1 MRDYPA
7 ITRKITWT
15 LFSAQSLVSA
25 AMIAMATVNAIIGAE
40 LSGVVAW
47 AGVPAAVLLGAA
59 AVGAVFWGLIMER
72 RGRRIGLAIGLGIGI
87 LGSFLSAWG
96 ILNLTFLLFLA
107 GMACLGIAQSAMQ
120 LGRYAAADVS
130 PLEARG
136 RAIANVVVGGTV
148 GSILGPLLVGPAST
162 WATRVGFNELVGAY
176 AVGLILFV
184 IATVVIAWLL
194 RPEPLEIA
202 RELAQRQERT
212 VDANVDAQP
221 LRMIFQRPGVFVASG
236 SMISGQL
243 VMVML
248 MVITSLHMRNS
259 GFLLND
265 IALVIAAHTFG
276 MFAFSIFSGR
286 LTDRIGRT
294 PVLMF
299 GSIMLVLAGLT
310 AGLFPGILPLV
321 ISLFLLGLG
330 WNFCYV
336 GGSTMLID
344 NLLNVEQSRVQ
355 GINDLLLGLVS
366 AIGSLGS
373 GFVFAAIGYRAVGL
387 FGAVLAIIPLGL
399 SLWWRRNHA
408 QTSLRKASS

>member
-7 ITRKITWT
+7 ISRKITWT

-47 AGVPAAVLLGAA
+47 AGVPAAVLLGATA
-59 AVGAVFWGLIMER
+59 IGAVFWGLIMER

-96 ILNLTFLLFLA
+96 VLNVTFLLFLA

-130 PLEARG
+130 PLKARG

-162 WATRVGFNELVGAY
+162 WATRVGFDELVGAY
-176 AVGLILFV
+176 AVGLILFM
-184 IATVVIAWLL
+184 IATVVIVWLL
-194 RPEPLEIA
+194 RPEPMEIA
-202 RELAQRQERT
+202 RELAHQQERT
-212 VDANVDAQP
+212 VDTNVEGQP
-221 LRMIFQRPGVFVASG
+221 LRKIFQRPGVLVASG
-236 SMISGQL
+236 SMIFGQL

-259 GFLLND
+259 GFLLKD

-310 AGLFPGILPLV
+310 AGLFPGIIPLM

-336 GGSTMLID
+336 GGSTMLTD
-344 NLLNVEQSRVQ
+344 YLRSMEQSRVQ
-355 GINDLLLGLVS
+355 GFNDLLLGLVS

-387 FGAVLAIIPLGL
+387 IGVVLAIIPFVL

-408 QTSLRKASS
+408 PTPLRKAAS

>member
-7 ITRKITWT
+7 IRRKITRT

-25 AMIAMATVNAIIGAE
+25 AMIAMATVTAIAGAE

-47 AGVPAAVLLGAA
+47 AGVPAAVLLGASA
-59 AVGAVFWGLIMER
+59 IGALFWGFLMER
-72 RGRRIGLAIGLGIGI
+72 RGRRIGLAIGLGIGV
-87 LGSFLSAWG
+87 LGSFVSGWAV
-96 ILNLTFLLFLA
+96 LNVTFLFFLA
-107 GMACLGIAQSAMQ
+107 GMAFLGLAQSAMQ

-130 PLEARG
+130 PLKSRG

-162 WATRVGFNELVGAY
+162 WAARVGFNELVGAY
-176 AVGLILFV
+176 ALGLILFT
-184 IATVVIAWLL
+184 IATVVIVWLL
-194 RPEPLEIA
+194 RPEPMEIA
-202 RELAQRQERT
+202 RELSPQQERT
-212 VDANVDAQP
+212 SDTYVEVQSLRNVY
-221 LRMIFQRPGVFVASG
+221 RRPGVFVASG
-236 SMISGQL
+236 SMIFGQL

-259 GFLLND
+259 GFQLRD
-265 IALVIAAHTFG
+265 ISLVIAAHTFG

-299 GSIMLVLAGLT
+299 GSFMLILAGLT
-310 AGLFPGILPLV
+310 AGLFPGILPLM
-321 ISLFLLGLG
+321 ISLFILGLG

-336 GGSTMLID
+336 GGSTMLTD
-344 NLLNVEQSRVQ
+344 NLHNVEQSRVQ
-355 GINDLLLGLVS
+355 GFNDLLLGLVS
-366 AIGSLGS
+366 AAGSLGS

-387 FGAVLAIIPLGL
+387 IGAALAIIPFLL

-408 QTSLRKASS
+408 PTTLREAAS

>member
-7 ITRKITWT
+7 ISRKITWT

-47 AGVPAAVLLGAA
+47 AGVPAAVLLGATA
-59 AVGAVFWGLIMER
+59 IGAVFWGLIMER

-96 ILNLTFLLFLA
+96 VLNVTFLLFLA

-130 PLEARG
+130 PLKARG

-162 WATRVGFNELVGAY
+162 WATRVGFDELVGAY
-176 AVGLILFV
+176 AVGLILFM
-184 IATVVIAWLL
+184 IATVVIVWLL
-194 RPEPLEIA
+194 RPEPIEIA
-202 RELAQRQERT
+202 RELAHQQERT
-212 VDANVDAQP
+212 VDTNVEGQP
-221 LRMIFQRPGVFVASG
+221 LRKIFQRPGVLVASG
-236 SMISGQL
+236 SMIFGQL

-259 GFLLND
+259 GFLLKD

-310 AGLFPGILPLV
+310 AGLFPGIIPLM

-336 GGSTMLID
+336 GGSTMLTD
-344 NLLNVEQSRVQ
+344 YLRSMEQSRVQ
-355 GINDLLLGLVS
+355 GFNDLLLGLVS

-387 FGAVLAIIPLGL
+387 IGVVLAIIPFVL

-408 QTSLRKASS
+408 PTPLRKAAS

>member
-7 ITRKITWT
+7 IERTITRT

-25 AMIAMATVNAIIGAE
+25 AMIAMATVNAIAGAE

-47 AGVPAAVLLGAA
+47 AGVPTAVQLGASA
-59 AVGAVFWGLIMER
+59 IGALFWGFLMER

-87 LGSFLSAWG
+87 LGSFLAGWAV
-96 ILNLTFLLFLA
+96 LNVTFLVFLA
-107 GMACLGIAQSAMQ
+107 GMASLGLAQSAMQ

-148 GSILGPLLVGPAST
+148 GSILGPLLVGPAAG
-162 WATRVGFNELVGAY
+162 WATRVGFNELAGVY
-176 AVGLILFV
+176 IVGLILFA
-184 IATVVIAWLL
+184 IATVVIAGLL
-194 RPEPLEIA
+194 RPEPMEIA
-202 RELAQRQERT
+202 RELAPPHELSS
-212 VDANVDAQP
+212 DANMEIQP
-221 LRMIFQRPGVFVASG
+221 MRKIFRRRGVYVASG
-236 SMISGQL
+236 SMIFGQL

-248 MVITSLHMRNS
+248 MVITSLHMRSS
-259 GFLLND
+259 GFLLRD
-265 IALVIAAHTFG
+265 ISLVIAAHTFG

-294 PVLMF
+294 PVLML

-310 AGLFPGILPLV
+310 AGLFPGILPLM

-336 GGSTMLID
+336 GGSTMLTD
-344 NLLNVEQSRVQ
+344 NLLNVEQSRMQ
-355 GINDLLLGLVS
+355 GFNDLLLGMVS
-366 AIGSLGS
+366 AVGSLGS
-373 GFVFAAIGYRAVGL
+373 GFVFAAVGYRAVGL
-387 FGAVLAIIPLGL
+387 IGAVLAIIPFLL
-399 SLWWRRNHA
+399 SLWWRRDHA
-408 QTSLRKASS
+408 STILREAAS

>member
-7 ITRKITWT
+7 ISRKITWT

-47 AGVPAAVLLGAA
+47 AGVPAAVLLGATA
-59 AVGAVFWGLIMER
+59 IGAVFWGLIMER

-96 ILNLTFLLFLA
+96 VLNVTFLLFLA

-130 PLEARG
+130 PLKARG

-162 WATRVGFNELVGAY
+162 WATRVGFDELVGAY
-176 AVGLILFV
+176 AVGLILFM
-184 IATVVIAWLL
+184 IATVVIVWLL
-194 RPEPLEIA
+194 QPEPMEIA
-202 RELAQRQERT
+202 RELAHQQERT
-212 VDANVDAQP
+212 VDTNVEGQP
-221 LRMIFQRPGVFVASG
+221 LRKIFQRPGVLVASG
-236 SMISGQL
+236 SMIFGQL

-259 GFLLND
+259 GFLLKD

-310 AGLFPGILPLV
+310 AGLFPGIFPLM

-336 GGSTMLID
+336 GGSTMLTD
-344 NLLNVEQSRVQ
+344 NLRRMEQSRVQ
-355 GINDLLLGLVS
+355 GFNDLLLGLVS

-387 FGAVLAIIPLGL
+387 IGVVLAIIPFVL

-408 QTSLRKASS
+408 PTPLRKAAS

>member
-1 MRDYPA
+1 
-7 ITRKITWT
+7 
-15 LFSAQSLVSA
+15 
-25 AMIAMATVNAIIGAE
+25 MIAMATVNAIIGAE

-47 AGVPAAVLLGAA
+47 AGVPAAVLLGASA
-59 AVGAVFWGLIMER
+59 IGALFWGFLMER
-72 RGRRIGLAIGLGIGI
+72 RGRRVGLAIGLGIGV
-87 LGSFLSAWG
+87 LGSFLSGWAV
-96 ILNLTFLLFLA
+96 LNVTFLLFLA
-107 GMACLGIAQSAMQ
+107 GMAFLGLAQSAMQ

-162 WATRVGFNELVGAY
+162 WARSLGHNELVGAY
-176 AVGLILFV
+176 AVGLVLFT
-184 IATVVIAWLL
+184 IATVVIVWLL
-194 RPEPLEIA
+194 RPEPMEIA
-202 RELAQRQERT
+202 RELAPQQERT
-212 VDANVDAQP
+212 IDTNVEVQP
-221 LRMIFQRPGVFVASG
+221 LRKIFQRPGVFVASG
-236 SMISGQL
+236 SMIFGQL

-259 GFLLND
+259 GFLLRD
-265 IALVIAAHTFG
+265 ISVVIAAHTFG

-299 GSIMLVLAGLT
+299 GSLMLVLAGLT

-336 GGSTMLID
+336 GGSTMLTD
-344 NLLNVEQSRVQ
+344 NLLNMEQSRVQ
-355 GINDLLLGLVS
+355 GFNDLLLGLVS
-366 AIGSLGS
+366 AMGSLGS

-387 FGAVLAIIPLGL
+387 IGVVLAIIPFLL
-399 SLWWRRNHA
+399 SFWWRRNHA
-408 QTSLRKASS
+408 PTTLRDAAP

>member
-7 ITRKITWT
+7 ITRKITGT

-25 AMIAMATVNAIIGAE
+25 AMIAMATVNAIVGAE

-47 AGVPAAVLLGAA
+47 AGVPAAVLLGASA
-59 AVGAVFWGLIMER
+59 IGALFWGFLMER
-72 RGRRIGLAIGLGIGI
+72 NGRRIGLAIGLGIGI
-87 LGSFLSAWG
+87 LGSFLSGWAV
-96 ILNLTFLLFLA
+96 INVTFLLFLA
-107 GMACLGIAQSAMQ
+107 GMACLGLAQSAMQ

-130 PLEARG
+130 PAEARG
-136 RAIANVVVGGTV
+136 RAIANVILGGTV

-184 IATVVIAWLL
+184 IATVVIVWLL
-194 RPEPLEIA
+194 RPEPMEIA
-202 RELAQRQERT
+202 RELAPQQERT
-212 VDANVDAQP
+212 IDTNVEVQP
-221 LRMIFQRPGVFVASG
+221 LRNIFRRPGVFVASG
-236 SMISGQL
+236 SMIFGQL

-248 MVITSLHMRNS
+248 MIITSLHMRNS
-259 GFLLND
+259 GFFLRD
-265 IALVIAAHTFG
+265 ISLVIAAHTFG

-310 AGLFPGILPLV
+310 AGLFPGILPLG

-336 GGSTMLID
+336 GGSTMITD
-344 NLLNVEQSRVQ
+344 NLLNLEQSRVQ
-355 GINDLLLGLVS
+355 GFNDLLLGLVS

-387 FGAVLAIIPLGL
+387 IGSVLAIIPFVL

-408 QTSLRKASS
+408 PNSLREGAS

>member
-1 MRDYPA
+1 
-7 ITRKITWT
+7 
-15 LFSAQSLVSA
+15 
-25 AMIAMATVNAIIGAE
+25 MIAMATVNAIIGAE
-40 LSGVVAW
+40 LSGVIAW
-47 AGVPAAVLLGAA
+47 AGVPASVLLGASA
-59 AVGAVFWGLIMER
+59 IGALFWGFLMER
-72 RGRRIGLAIGLGIGI
+72 RGRRVGLAIGLGIGV
-87 LGSFLSAWG
+87 LGSFLSGWAV
-96 ILNLTFLLFLA
+96 INITFLLFLV
-107 GMACLGIAQSAMQ
+107 GMACLGLAQSAMQ

-130 PLEARG
+130 PLKARG

-162 WATRVGFNELVGAY
+162 WAARIGHNELVGAY
-176 AVGLILFV
+176 AVGLILFM
-184 IATVVIAWLL
+184 IAAVVIVWLL

-202 RELAQRQERT
+202 RELAPQQEPT
-212 VDANVDAQP
+212 NDTNVEVQP
-221 LRMIFQRPGVFVASG
+221 LRKIFQRPGVFVASG
-236 SMISGQL
+236 SMIFGQL

-259 GFLLND
+259 GFLLRD
-265 IALVIAAHTFG
+265 ISIVIAVHTFG

-310 AGLFPGILPLV
+310 AGLFPGILPLM

-336 GGSTMLID
+336 GGSTMLTD
-344 NLLNVEQSRVQ
+344 NLLNMEQSRVQ
-355 GINDLLLGLVS
+355 GFNDLLLGLVS

-387 FGAVLAIIPLGL
+387 IGVAIAIIPFLL
-399 SLWWRRNHA
+399 SLWWRRNYA
-408 QTSLRKASS
+408 PTTLRDAAS

>member
-1 MRDYPA
+1 MRNYPA
-7 ITRKITWT
+7 ISRKITRT

-25 AMIAMATVNAIIGAE
+25 AMIAMATVNTIIGAE

-47 AGVPAAVLLGAA
+47 AGVPAAVLLGASA
-59 AVGAVFWGLIMER
+59 IGALFWGFLMER
-72 RGRRIGLAIGLGIGI
+72 RGRRVGLAIGLGIGV
-87 LGSFLSAWG
+87 LGSFLSGWAV
-96 ILNLTFLLFLA
+96 LNVTFLLFLV
-107 GMACLGIAQSAMQ
+107 GMAGLGLAQSAMQ

-162 WATRVGFNELVGAY
+162 WATSVGHNELVGAY
-176 AVGLILFV
+176 AVGLILFT
-184 IATVVIAWLL
+184 IATIIIVWLL
-194 RPEPLEIA
+194 RPEPMEIA
-202 RELAQRQERT
+202 RELAPPQERT
-212 VDANVDAQP
+212 NDTNVEVQP
-221 LRMIFQRPGVFVASG
+221 LRKIFQRPGVFVASG
-236 SMISGQL
+236 SMIIGQL

-259 GFLLND
+259 GFLLRD
-265 IALVIAAHTFG
+265 ISIVIAAHTFG

-286 LTDRIGRT
+286 LTDRVGRT

-299 GSIMLVLAGLT
+299 GSLILVFAALT

-336 GGSTMLID
+336 GGSTMLTD
-344 NLLNVEQSRVQ
+344 NLLNLEQSRVQ
-355 GINDLLLGLVS
+355 GFNDLLLGLVS

-387 FGAVLAIIPLGL
+387 IGAALAIIPFLL
-399 SLWWRRNHA
+399 SFWWRRNHA
-408 QTSLRKASS
+408 PTTLRDAVS

>member
-25 AMIAMATVNAIIGAE
+25 AMIAIATVNSIAGAE
-40 LSGVVAW
+40 LSGVIAW
-47 AGVPAAVLLGAA
+47 AGVPAAVLQGATA
-59 AVGAVFWGLIMER
+59 IGAFFWGLIMER
-72 RGRRIGLAIGLGIGI
+72 RGRRIGLTIGLGFGI

-96 ILNLTFLLFLA
+96 VLNVTFVLFLA
-107 GMACLGIAQSAMQ
+107 GMACFGLAQSAMQ

-130 PLEARG
+130 PLAARG

-162 WATRVGFNELVGAY
+162 WATRLGFNELVGAY

-184 IATVVIAWLL
+184 TATVVIVWLL
-194 RPEPLEIA
+194 RPEPMEIA
-202 RELAQRQERT
+202 RELAQQQERT
-212 VDANVDAQP
+212 VDTNVEGQP
-221 LRMIFQRPGVFVASG
+221 LKKIFQRPGVFVASG
-236 SMISGQL
+236 SMVFGQL

-259 GFLLND
+259 GFLLKD

-294 PVLMF
+294 PVLIF
-299 GSIMLVLAGLT
+299 GSIMLALAGVT

-336 GGSTMLID
+336 GGSTMLTD
-344 NLLNVEQSRVQ
+344 NLRSMEQSRVQ
-355 GINDLLLGLVS
+355 GFNDLLLGLVS

-387 FGAVLAIIPLGL
+387 IGAVLAIIPFVL

-408 QTSLRKASS
+408 PTTLRKAAS

>member
-25 AMIAMATVNAIIGAE
+25 AMIAIATVNSIAGAE

-47 AGVPAAVLLGAA
+47 AGVPAAVLLGATA
-59 AVGAVFWGLIMER
+59 IGAFFWGLIMER
-72 RGRRIGLAIGLGIGI
+72 RGRRVGLTIGLGIGI

-96 ILNLTFLLFLA
+96 VLNVTFLLFLA
-107 GMACLGIAQSAMQ
+107 GMACLGLAQSAMR

-130 PLEARG
+130 PPEARG

-162 WATRVGFNELVGAY
+162 WATRLGFNELVGAY

-184 IATVVIAWLL
+184 TATVVIVWLL
-194 RPEPLEIA
+194 RPEPMEIA
-202 RELAQRQERT
+202 RELVQQQERT
-212 VDANVDAQP
+212 VDTNVEGQP
-221 LRMIFQRPGVFVASG
+221 LRKIFQRPGVFVASG
-236 SMISGQL
+236 SMIFGQL

-248 MVITSLHMRNS
+248 MVITSLHMRSS
-259 GFLLND
+259 GFLLKD

-286 LTDRIGRT
+286 LIDRIGRT
-294 PVLMF
+294 PVLIF
-299 GSIMLVLAGLT
+299 GSIMLALAGVT

-336 GGSTMLID
+336 GGSTMLTD
-344 NLLNVEQSRVQ
+344 NLRSMEQSRVQ
-355 GINDLLLGLVS
+355 GFNDLLLGLVS

-387 FGAVLAIIPLGL
+387 IGAVIAITPFVL
-399 SLWWRRNHA
+399 SIWWRRNHA
-408 QTSLRKASS
+408 PTTPRKAAS